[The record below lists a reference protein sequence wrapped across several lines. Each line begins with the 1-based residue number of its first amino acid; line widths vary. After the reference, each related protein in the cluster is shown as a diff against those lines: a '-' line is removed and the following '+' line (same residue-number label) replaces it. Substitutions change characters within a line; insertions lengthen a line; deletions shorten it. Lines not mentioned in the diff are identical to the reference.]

1 MAARLGALR
10 VQEGLEIRS
19 IGGKDSMSGAFMD
32 IYVPPTLVSFA
43 KTSIDAGEVVSSEFK
58 KAGSTVAVVTAPID
72 KNGIIDFDVYR
83 RNLLK
88 IRQLAETG
96 KLNAAYT
103 VGRGGLYIALIKMAA
118 GNKIGASV
126 KVEGDIL

>member
-1 MAARLGALR
+1 M
-10 VQEGLEIRS
+10 
-19 IGGKDSMSGAFMD
+19 
-32 IYVPPTLVSFA
+32 
-43 KTSIDAGEVVSSEFK
+43 
-58 KAGSTVAVVTAPID
+58 TAPID

-126 KVEGDIL
+126 KVEGDILSPMFGSIVLEIPEGENAEHLLEGSRNFGQDDR